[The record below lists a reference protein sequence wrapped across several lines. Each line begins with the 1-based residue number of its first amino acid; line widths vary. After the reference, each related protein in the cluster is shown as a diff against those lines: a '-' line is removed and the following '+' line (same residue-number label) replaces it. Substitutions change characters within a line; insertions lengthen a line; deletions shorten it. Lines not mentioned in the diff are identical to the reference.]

1 MRSIKVLKIISFIC
15 AQIKATVVYRFSFI
29 NQRRE
34 NKSALQTKT
43 KRNISTMHVND
54 KRKTT
59 QQQKHLSAT
68 KQTPTYMETNYFKTT
83 AIFQT

>member
-1 MRSIKVLKIISFIC
+1 MRSIKVLKITSFIC

-43 KRNISTMHVND
+43 KKKHINHVND

-83 AIFQT
+83 AMFQN

>member
-1 MRSIKVLKIISFIC
+1 MRSIKVLKNISFIC

-43 KRNISTMHVND
+43 KKNISTMS
-54 KRKTT
+54 TT
-59 QQQKHLSAT
+59 KGKLRNSRNT
-68 KQTPTYMETNYFKTT
+68 
-83 AIFQT
+83 